1 MSFTCYKTE
10 KYFILSVANIF
21 KRNTKCIVEK
31 YYSYQWGCG
40 LGIGEI
46 MIGKDV
52 GEQWSVGCGWGGELE
67 YITRHLHKYNF
78 YIL

>member
-1 MSFTCYKTE
+1 MEICHDWRVTLSFTCCKTE

-46 MIGKDV
+46 MIG
-52 GEQWSVGCGWGGELE
+52 
-67 YITRHLHKYNF
+67 
-78 YIL
+78 

>member
-1 MSFTCYKTE
+1 MEICHDWRVTLSFTCCKTE

-46 MIGKDV
+46 MIGYRTSVNNGVLDV
-52 GEQWSVGCGWGGELE
+52 DGVVSWN
-67 YITRHLHKYNF
+67 T
-78 YIL
+78 